1 MGLTSAFA
9 RCRKS
14 SRVCCTRIGTSE
26 LRTLAAG
33 ASRLFPGGARGVK
46 GARMRTKR
54 ALSLSDARKMLD
66 AARREAEQ
74 RKWNVTVAVV
84 DEGGFLLALERMDGA
99 PLQSAEIATKKAW
112 TAAMVRLPTKTVEDM
127 AKERPGLLGMPG
139 QLRVQGGLPLQDA
152 GEWVGA
158 VGVSGVASHED
169 EQVARAGIA
178 ALG

>member
-1 MGLTSAFA
+1 
-9 RCRKS
+9 
-14 SRVCCTRIGTSE
+14 
-26 LRTLAAG
+26 
-33 ASRLFPGGARGVK
+33 
-46 GARMRTKR
+46 MRTKR
-54 ALSLSDARKMLD
+54 ALSLVDARKIVD

-74 RKWNVTVAVV
+74 RKWNVSIAVV
-84 DEGGFLLALERMDGA
+84 DDGGFLLALERLDGA
-99 PLQSAEIATKKAW
+99 GPQTPEIATRKAW
-112 TAAMVRLPTKTVEDM
+112 TAAMVRLPTKAVEDM

-139 QLRVQGGLPLQDA
+139 QLRVQGGLPIQVE